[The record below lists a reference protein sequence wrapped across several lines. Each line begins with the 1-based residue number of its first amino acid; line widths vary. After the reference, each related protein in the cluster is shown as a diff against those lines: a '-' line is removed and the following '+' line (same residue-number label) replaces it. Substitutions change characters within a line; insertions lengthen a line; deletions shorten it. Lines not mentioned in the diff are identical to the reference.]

1 MTDPVL
7 DALRAALAARP
18 QDTALRLAAARRLLD
33 AGDLPGAMAE
43 AATALQHDPGCDEA
57 RDFMLSAVSAPRPE
71 PATPAGSALAAEPT
85 APAAEPP
92 APAAPSQDEPAASG
106 SAADSGAGPGP
117 GDFDWA
123 AAENQVGDVV
133 GPRFV
138 TPARAEPEMADPG
151 PHSAGEAQDAF
162 ETERPALRLADVGG
176 MEAVKDRLEVAFLA
190 PMRNPELRRLYG
202 KSLRGG
208 LLLYGPP
215 GCGKTFLA
223 RAVAGEM
230 GAHFIVAGIA
240 EILDMYLGK
249 SEQNLHQLFQQAR
262 RNAPCVLFLDEVD
275 ALGAKRSQLRGSATD
290 KRIVNQLLTE
300 LDSVGS
306 DNDGVFVLGATNQ
319 PWDVDTALRR
329 PGRFD
334 RTVLVLPPDAPA
346 RAAILEYHVRERPV
360 ERIDLAGLAE
370 ATDRFSG
377 ADLAHLCETAAEKA
391 LIASAR
397 SGTARLIGMPDFAAA
412 LREVR
417 PSTGPWFSSARGVAM
432 FANEGGAYDDL
443 AAYFRDHPDA

>member
-1 MTDPVL
+1 MNDPIL
-7 DALRAALAARP
+7 DSLRAALSARP
-18 QDTALRLAAARRLLD
+18 EDTALRLAVARRLLE
-33 AGDLPGAMAE
+33 AGDLPAAMAE
-43 AATALQHDPGCDEA
+43 AATVLQHDPGCEEA
-57 RDFMLSAVSAPRPE
+57 RDFMLSAVSASR
-71 PATPAGSALAAEPT
+71 
-85 APAAEPP
+85 PAAAAPPP
-92 APAAPSQDEPAASG
+92 AAAPPEAAKP
-106 SAADSGAGPGP
+106 AGPG
-117 GDFDWA
+117 GFDWA
-123 AAENQVGDVV
+123 AAESQVSDVV

-138 TPARAEPEMADPG
+138 VQESADTTDTTDPEAVTGAD
-151 PHSAGEAQDAF
+151 DVF

-176 MEAVKDRLEVAFLA
+176 MEAVKERLEVAFLA

-230 GAHFIVAGIA
+230 GAHFIVAGIS
-240 EILDMYLGK
+240 EILDMWLGQ
-249 SEQNLHQLFQQAR
+249 SERNLHELFMQAR
-262 RNAPCVLFLDEVD
+262 RNAPCVLFLDELD
-275 ALGAKRSQLRGSATD
+275 ALGQKRSQLRGSAAAG
-290 KRIVNQLLTE
+290 RIVNQLLTE

-306 DNDGVFVLGATNQ
+306 DNEGLFVLGATNQ
-319 PWDVDTALRR
+319 PWDVDAALRR

-346 RAAILEYHVRERPV
+346 RASILEYHLRQRPV
-360 ERIDLAGLAE
+360 EEIDLAKLVA

-391 LIASAR
+391 LIESSR
-397 SGTARLIGMPDFAAA
+397 SGVIRMIGMADFDAA

-432 FANEGGAYDDL
+432 FANEGGAYDEL
-443 AAYFRDHPDA
+443 VAYFREHPNE

>member
-1 MTDPVL
+1 MNDPIL
-7 DALRAALAARP
+7 DSLRAALSARP
-18 QDTALRLAAARRLLD
+18 EDTALRLAVARRLLE
-33 AGDLPGAMAE
+33 AGDLPAAMAE
-43 AATALQHDPGCDEA
+43 AATVLQQDPGCEEA
-57 RDFMLSAVSAPRPE
+57 RDFMLSAVSAPRPASASA
-71 PATPAGSALAAEPT
+71 PAPAPAPASVQPEPT
-85 APAAEPP
+85 APDQPDDS
-92 APAAPSQDEPAASG
+92 AAPSAAAPPAAQG
-106 SAADSGAGPGP
+106 E
-117 GDFDWA
+117 FDWA
-123 AAENQVGDVV
+123 AAESQVRDVV

-138 TPARAEPEMADPG
+138 VSEPADAADPEAG
-151 PHSAGEAQDAF
+151 PETDDVF

-176 MEAVKDRLEVAFLA
+176 MDAVKERLEVAFLA

-230 GAHFIVAGIA
+230 GAHFIVAGIS
-240 EILDMYLGK
+240 EILDMWLGR
-249 SEQNLHQLFQQAR
+249 SERNLHELFMQAR
-262 RNAPCVLFLDEVD
+262 RNAPCVLFLDEID
-275 ALGAKRSQLRGSATD
+275 ALGQKRSQLRGSAAAG
-290 KRIVNQLLTE
+290 RIVNQLLTE

-306 DNDGVFVLGATNQ
+306 DNEGVFVLGATNQ
-319 PWDVDTALRR
+319 PWDVDAALRR

-346 RAAILEYHVRERPV
+346 RASILEYHLRQRPV
-360 ERIDLAGLAE
+360 EEIDLAKLVA

-391 LIASAR
+391 LIESSR
-397 SGTARLIGMPDFAAA
+397 SGVVRMIGMADFDAA

-432 FANEGGAYDDL
+432 FANEGGAYDEL
-443 AAYFRDHPDA
+443 VAYFREHPND

>member
-1 MTDPVL
+1 MNDPIL
-7 DALRAALAARP
+7 DSLRAALAARP
-18 QDTALRLAAARRLLD
+18 EDTALRLAVARLLLE
-33 AGDLPGAMAE
+33 AGDLPAAMAE
-43 AATALQHDPGCDEA
+43 AATALQQDPECEDA
-57 RDFMLSAVSAPRPE
+57 RDFMLSAVRAPRADPPAAPE
-71 PATPAGSALAAEPT
+71 PSA
-85 APAAEPP
+85 APQPP
-92 APAAPSQDEPAASG
+92 APAQPSVAAAPPEAVP
-106 SAADSGAGPGP
+106 P
-117 GDFDWA
+117 GDFDWTV
-123 AAENQVGDVV
+123 AEIQVSDVA

-138 TPARAEPEMADPG
+138 VSEPAADADLLTAPG
-151 PHSAGEAQDAF
+151 LDVAF

-176 MEAVKDRLEVAFLA
+176 MEAVKERLEVAFLA

-230 GAHFIVAGIA
+230 GAHFIVAGIS
-240 EILDMYLGK
+240 EILDMWLGQ
-249 SEQNLHQLFQQAR
+249 SEQNLHELFMQAR
-262 RNAPCVLFLDEVD
+262 RNSPCVLFLDEID
-275 ALGAKRSQLRGSATD
+275 ALGQKRSQLRGSPAAG
-290 KRIVNQLLTE
+290 RIVNQLLTE

-306 DNDGVFVLGATNQ
+306 QNEGLFVLGATNQ

-334 RTVLVLPPDAPA
+334 RTVLVLPPDGPA
-346 RAAILEYHVRERPV
+346 RASILEYHLRQRPV
-360 ERIDLAGLAE
+360 EGIDLGQLVA

-391 LIASAR
+391 LIESSR
-397 SGTARLIGMPDFAAA
+397 SGKVRMIGMADFEAA
-412 LREVR
+412 LRELR

-432 FANEGGAYDDL
+432 FANEGGAYDEL
-443 AAYFRDHPDA
+443 VAYFREHPNE